1 MMESNRLR
9 LRAELSKEW
18 LNQKNK
24 HGDMFVPPEQIG
36 LLPIRLM
43 IVGESPAKNEVEQG
57 RPFVGY
63 SGERVRGRLESYNF
77 RKRGWSVYITNAV
90 KIAKFDSDN
99 KNENPTYDEIDS
111 WRRWL
116 HFEIAAFNPDV
127 ILMLGHSAYY
137 GIMGESVGSI
147 ANTES
152 ECGTKRFVW
161 NEIESNPML
170 FVTYHP
176 SSLRRVKEYARRY
189 AVDWEVIV
197 KFLRELK

>member
-36 LLPIRLM
+36 LLPIKLM
-43 IVGESPAKNEVEQG
+43 IVGESPAGNEVEQG
-57 RPFVGY
+57 KPFVGY
-63 SGERVRGRLESYNF
+63 SGKKVRSKLESYGF

-90 KIAKFDSDN
+90 KIAKFDLEGR
-99 KNENPTYDEIDS
+99 NENPIHSEIDS

-116 HFEIAAFNPDV
+116 HLEIAAFNPKAV
-127 ILMLGHSAYY
+127 LMLGHSAYY
-137 GIMGESVGSI
+137 GIMGESVGFI
-147 ANTES
+147 AKTES
-152 ECGTKRFVW
+152 KCGMKQFVW
-161 NEIESNPML
+161 NEVESNPML
-170 FVTYHP
+170 FLTYHP
-176 SSLRRVKEYARRY
+176 SSLSRVKEYARRY
-189 AVDWEVIV
+189 YVDWEAVV